1 MASEERA
8 RRVGELVRAE
18 IASLL
23 SKGVKDPRV
32 GFVSVMAVQMSSD
45 LRYANVHVSTYG
57 SDKEKKS
64 SLIGLKSSAGWIRR
78 ELGKRLSLRLTPEVR
93 FFEDSTLDDVYHME
107 KLIKSLHDAEESAA
121 DGAEGATEKEPDAGD

>member
-8 RRVGELVRAE
+8 RRVGEVVRAE
-18 IASLL
+18 IAALL

-32 GFVSVMAVQMSSD
+32 GFVSVMAVKMSPD
-45 LRYANVHVSTYG
+45 LRYANVYVSVYG
-57 SDKEKKS
+57 SAKEKKS

-107 KLIKSLHDAEESAA
+107 NLIKSLHEAENPGG
-121 DGAEGATEKEPDAGD
+121 DKAEDATEIGPNAGD